1 MSVKKKHTKTFES
14 VTRRISVVSY
24 EIEQLKEE
32 MQELVNHAND
42 FQHNAE
48 VTIRSIKN
56 DYGISVTNWVL

>member
-32 MQELVNHAND
+32 MQELVTHAND
-42 FQHNAE
+42 FQLNAE

-56 DYGISVTNWVL
+56 DYGIGVTNWVL

>member
-14 VTRRISVVSY
+14 VTRRISVVGY

-42 FQHNAE
+42 FQLNAE
-48 VTIRSIKN
+48 VTIRTIK
-56 DYGISVTNWVL
+56 DEYGISVTNWVL

>member
-42 FQHNAE
+42 FQLNAE